1 MAVNDLI
8 AAVTT
13 MLTDLSTRVT
23 EMDDRNRVHLDE
35 LRYLVISNLPENL
48 PPPAEAAAAEQ
59 GVQGAPVEERRETFI
74 VAPANTIANA
84 GPRMGVMPLA
94 VSTVIHRQERVDPGM
109 QIKFASL
116 PALKVA
122 IENQAAHLAQF
133 DQTRPLAFFVTASLL
148 KVLVQNEH
156 RYGRNMDMTENTILR
171 SRDDTFTAY
180 VRVTTM
186 GTKEAWTATILK
198 SVPTLKASGSN
209 PDREMITADYDK
221 FFHANVN
228 VHLDTLE
235 KVLLYAFQ
243 GATVLETESWPKED
257 YGKGDDYGRV
267 QVLCRSMGQ
276 YKMNFENRIGM
287 ENLKKMKKVDEW
299 FAVMRNINN
308 QLANKAVVLR
318 ADDSKIA
325 RMVKL
330 DTIEKEIIS
339 NRELYPKAVMTRD
352 GPRDTRLPMT
362 PYLRPTTAGQPPFR
376 SNASE
381 PNRPLNNQDYQR
393 RRYGT
398 AATLDSVISRGDE
411 QFLGRF
417 PEEYY
422 PRDTRVEVED
432 DYNLLDETGECQNP
446 LVTEEV
452 RRQYS
457 PFGEENEDEWAY
469 GRYDE
474 SFGAFNS
481 MMSFPRSPMPGG
493 QKTLFDPKAPKPRD
507 PTKPCFRH
515 FEKKDCPGNCGWD
528 HSQAGMHKLMLERM
542 NVILDSPFV
551 PLELLKSEIY
561 KREHGTPQRRNAAL
575 AALSPVTEGRSES
588 NDLRSVSSPSP
599 ARVLESSQPIQIVG
613 SPHSFQENS

>member
-1 MAVNDLI
+1 MADNVLLASV
-8 AAVTT
+8 AA
-13 MLTDLSTRVT
+13 MLTDLRTRV
-23 EMDDRNRVHLDE
+23 EQMDNSNKTSMDE
-35 LRYLVISNLPENL
+35 LRYFVISHLPEDA
-48 PPPAEAAAAEQ
+48 PSVEATAAEQ

-198 SVPTLKASGSN
+198 SVPTLKANGSN

-352 GPRDTRLPMT
+352 GPRDTRL
-362 PYLRPTTAGQPPFR
+362 RRCGQ
-376 SNASE
+376 
-381 PNRPLNNQDYQR
+381 
-393 RRYGT
+393 
-398 AATLDSVISRGDE
+398 
-411 QFLGRF
+411 
-417 PEEYY
+417 
-422 PRDTRVEVED
+422 
-432 DYNLLDETGECQNP
+432 
-446 LVTEEV
+446 
-452 RRQYS
+452 
-457 PFGEENEDEWAY
+457 
-469 GRYDE
+469 
-474 SFGAFNS
+474 
-481 MMSFPRSPMPGG
+481 
-493 QKTLFDPKAPKPRD
+493 
-507 PTKPCFRH
+507 
-515 FEKKDCPGNCGWD
+515 
-528 HSQAGMHKLMLERM
+528 QA
-542 NVILDSPFV
+542 
-551 PLELLKSEIY
+551 
-561 KREHGTPQRRNAAL
+561 
-575 AALSPVTEGRSES
+575 
-588 NDLRSVSSPSP
+588 
-599 ARVLESSQPIQIVG
+599 
-613 SPHSFQENS
+613 